1 MKRDRRSRF
10 LRAVAG
16 LAALVAVVLP
26 ALTIARG
33 AWEAPRRIASHL
45 PPPPSRT
52 MRELPADREHEL
64 LAVEDP
70 RFFEHHGVDL
80 RTPGAGWTTITQ
92 ALVKVLYFESFR
104 PGPFAKLEQTL
115 LAVGFDSSVGKREQ
129 LDLFFNLAYL
139 GRQGDEDVVGFPRA
153 SVVYFGRDVT
163 RLDRRQYL
171 ALVAMLIAPN
181 RYSLARHPAENAE
194 RRARIERLLDGKCRA
209 TSWRDVELSAC
220 DESR

>member
-1 MKRDRRSRF
+1 MVRDRRRAG
-10 LRAVAG
+10 LRAAAG
-16 LAALVAVVLP
+16 LAALSVVVLP
-26 ALTIARG
+26 AMTIARG
-33 AWEAPRRIASHL
+33 AWEAPRRVAAHL

-52 MRELPADREHEL
+52 LQELPAEQEREL

-92 ALVKVLYFESFR
+92 ALVKVLYFDSFS
-104 PGPFAKLEQTL
+104 PGPLAKLEQTL

-139 GRQGDEDVVGFPRA
+139 GRHDGEDVLGFPRA

-163 RLDRRQYL
+163 ELERSQYL

-181 RYSLARHPAENAE
+181 RYSLARHPAANAE
-194 RRARIERLLDGKCRA
+194 RRARIERLLEGKCRA

-220 DESR
+220 GAR